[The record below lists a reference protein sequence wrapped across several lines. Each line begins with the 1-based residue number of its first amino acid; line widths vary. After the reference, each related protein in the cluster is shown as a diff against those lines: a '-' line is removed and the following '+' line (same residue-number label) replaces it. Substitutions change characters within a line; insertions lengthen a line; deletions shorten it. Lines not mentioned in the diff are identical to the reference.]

1 MHFSEEGDFLITRK
15 NHAAY
20 PPERLLKDIRDEF
33 QPGEKRLIVAALL
46 DGLETDLQTPVG
58 AYDHFDW
65 VYLDSVSGARI
76 YRQSVVFLLVT
87 AVKELYP
94 EAEVIVRFTANKGLY
109 CDINGLSPITPDIVR
124 DIAAR
129 MNRIV
134 AEDRPIVKKHL
145 PREEAVALFKQ
156 SRQIAK
162 ANLIAAI
169 PQDTVS
175 IYYCGTAYDYLYSAM
190 LDTTG
195 VLGEFILEPCD
206 VGVLLRT
213 VEHGAIPA
221 RVEQPKFHQI
231 LTESKRWAAILHC
244 DYLPDLNRYV
254 RQGKAGDIVRV
265 SEALH
270 EKKIAEIAD
279 EIKNTI
285 EERRVVLIAGPS
297 SAGKTSF
304 AQRLKVQL
312 RVNGLEPLS
321 ISLDNY
327 FVDREKT
334 PLTPEGKYN
343 YEALNALDLPL
354 FNRHLLE
361 LLAGREVLLPRYDFI
376 TGKQTLDA
384 SAPVSIASAQ
394 PIILEGIHALNEALT
409 SSVPRGQKFKIYI
422 SALTQLNMDSHNR
435 IHTTDARLLRRL
447 VRDFKYRGAKALRT
461 LRMWPIVRQG
471 EEMNIFPFQEDA
483 DAVFNSALIYELAVL
498 KKHAI
503 PLLADIEATE
513 PEYASA
519 QELLTFLTYFDSIEE
534 EEIIPNNSI
543 LREFVGESCF
553 FDSEG
558 ELNT

>member
-1 MHFSEEGDFLITRK
+1 MITRE
-15 NHAAY
+15 NHASY
-20 PPERLLKDIRDEF
+20 PPDRLLTDIRDEF
-33 QPGEKRLIVAALL
+33 QPGEKRLIVAAVL

-58 AYDHFDW
+58 TYDHFDW

-109 CDINGLSPITPDIVR
+109 CDINGFTVITPSIVSK
-124 DIAAR
+124 IGER
-129 MNRIV
+129 MNSIV
-134 AEDRPIVKKHL
+134 AEDRPIIKKHL

-169 PQDTVS
+169 PQETVS
-175 IYYCGTAYDYLYSAM
+175 IYYCGIAYDYLYSAM

-206 VGVLLRT
+206 AGVLLRT
-213 VEHGAIPA
+213 VEHGVIPV
-221 RVEQPKFHQI
+221 RIEQPKFHQI

-254 RQGKAGDIVRV
+254 RQGKSGEIVRV

-279 EIKNTI
+279 EIKKHI
-285 EERRVVLIAGPS
+285 QERRIVLIAGPS
-297 SAGKTSF
+297 SSGKTSF

-312 RVNGLEPLS
+312 RVNGLEPVS

-327 FVDREKT
+327 FVDRERT
-334 PLTPEGKYN
+334 PLTPDGKYN
-343 YEALNALDLPL
+343 YEALDALDLPL

-361 LLAGREVLLPRYDFI
+361 LLAGHEILLPRYDFI
-376 TGKQTLDA
+376 TGKQELNA
-384 SAPVSIASAQ
+384 SEPVSIDPVQ
-394 PIILEGIHALNEALT
+394 PIILEGIHALNETLT
-409 SSVPRGQKFKIYI
+409 AAVPREQKFKIYI
-422 SALTQLNMDSHNR
+422 SALTQLNMDAHNR

-461 LRMWPIVRQG
+461 LRIWPIVRQG
-471 EEMNIFPFQEDA
+471 EETNIFPFQEDA

-503 PLLADIEATE
+503 PLLADVEALE
-513 PEYASA
+513 PEYTSA
-519 QELLTFLTYFDSIEE
+519 QELLTFLTYFDSIDEE
-534 EEIIPNNSI
+534 DIIPNNSI
-543 LREFVGESCF
+543 LREFIGSSCF
-553 FDSEG
+553 FDRAG
-558 ELNT
+558 DLKT

>member
-1 MHFSEEGDFLITRK
+1 MITRE
-15 NHAAY
+15 NHVSY
-20 PPERLLKDIRDEF
+20 PPDRLLTDIRDEF
-33 QPGEKRLIVAALL
+33 QPGEKRLIVAAVL

-58 AYDHFDW
+58 TYDHFDW

-109 CDINGLSPITPDIVR
+109 CDINGFTAITPSIVSK
-124 DIAAR
+124 IGER
-129 MNRIV
+129 MKSIV
-134 AEDRPIVKKHL
+134 AEDRPIIKRHL

-169 PQDTVS
+169 PQETVS
-175 IYYCGTAYDYLYSAM
+175 IYYCGIAYDYLYSAM

-206 VGVLLRT
+206 AGVLLRT
-213 VEHGAIPA
+213 VEHGVIPV
-221 RVEQPKFHQI
+221 RIEQPKFHQI

-254 RQGKAGDIVRV
+254 RQGKSGEIVRV

-279 EIKNTI
+279 EIKKHI
-285 EERRVVLIAGPS
+285 QERRIVLIAGPS
-297 SAGKTSF
+297 SSGKTSF

-312 RVNGLEPLS
+312 RVNGLEPVS

-327 FVDREKT
+327 FVDRERT
-334 PLTPEGKYN
+334 PLTPDGKYN
-343 YEALNALDLPL
+343 YEALDALDLPL

-361 LLAGREVLLPRYDFI
+361 LLAGHEILLPRYDFI
-376 TGKQTLDA
+376 TGKQELNA
-384 SAPVSIASAQ
+384 SEPVSIDPVQ

-409 SSVPRGQKFKIYI
+409 AAVPRGQKFKIYI
-422 SALTQLNMDSHNR
+422 SALTQLNMDAHNR

-461 LRMWPIVRQG
+461 LRIWPIVRQG
-471 EEMNIFPFQEDA
+471 EETNIFPFQEDA

-503 PLLADIEATE
+503 PLLADVEAKE
-513 PEYASA
+513 PEYTSA
-519 QELLTFLTYFDSIEE
+519 QELLTFLTYFDF
-534 EEIIPNNSI
+534 IPSSWI
-543 LREFVGESCF
+543 Y
-553 FDSEG
+553 
-558 ELNT
+558 

>member
-1 MHFSEEGDFLITRK
+1 MITRE
-15 NHAAY
+15 NHASY
-20 PPERLLKDIRDEF
+20 PPDRLLTDIRDEF
-33 QPGEKRLIVAALL
+33 QPGEKRLIVAAVL

-58 AYDHFDW
+58 TYNHFDW

-109 CDINGLSPITPDIVR
+109 CDINGFTVITPSIVSK
-124 DIAAR
+124 IGER
-129 MNRIV
+129 MKSIV
-134 AEDRPIVKKHL
+134 AEDRPIIKRHL
-145 PREEAVALFKQ
+145 LREEAVALFKQ

-169 PQDTVS
+169 PQETVS
-175 IYYCGTAYDYLYSAM
+175 IYYCGIAYDYLYSAM

-206 VGVLLRT
+206 AGVLLRT
-213 VEHGAIPA
+213 VEHGVIPV
-221 RVEQPKFHQI
+221 RIEQPKFHQI

-254 RQGKAGDIVRV
+254 RQGKSGEIVRV

-279 EIKNTI
+279 EIKKHI
-285 EERRVVLIAGPS
+285 QERRIVLIAGPS
-297 SAGKTSF
+297 SSGKTSF

-312 RVNGLEPLS
+312 RVNGLEPVS

-327 FVDREKT
+327 FVDRERT
-334 PLTPEGKYN
+334 PLTPDGKYN
-343 YEALNALDLPL
+343 YEALDALDLPL

-361 LLAGREVLLPRYDFI
+361 LLAGHEILLPRYDFI
-376 TGKQTLDA
+376 TGKQELNA
-384 SAPVSIASAQ
+384 SEPVSIDPVQ
-394 PIILEGIHALNEALT
+394 PIILEGIHALNETLT
-409 SSVPRGQKFKIYI
+409 AAVPRGQKFKIYI
-422 SALTQLNMDSHNR
+422 SALTQLNMDAHNR

-461 LRMWPIVRQG
+461 LRIWPIVRQG
-471 EEMNIFPFQEDA
+471 EETNIFPFQEDA

-503 PLLADIEATE
+503 PLLADVEAKE
-513 PEYASA
+513 PEYTSA
-519 QELLTFLTYFDSIEE
+519 QELLTFLTYFDSIDEE
-534 EEIIPNNSI
+534 DIIPNNSI
-543 LREFVGESCF
+543 LREFIGSSCF
-553 FDSEG
+553 FDRAG
-558 ELNT
+558 DLKT

>member
-1 MHFSEEGDFLITRK
+1 MITRE
-15 NHAAY
+15 NHASY
-20 PPERLLKDIRDEF
+20 PPDRLLTDIRDEF
-33 QPGEKRLIVAALL
+33 QPGEKRLIVAAVL

-58 AYDHFDW
+58 TYDHFDW

-109 CDINGLSPITPDIVR
+109 CDINGFTAITPSIVSK
-124 DIAAR
+124 IGER
-129 MNRIV
+129 MKSIV
-134 AEDRPIVKKHL
+134 AEDRPIIKRHL

-169 PQDTVS
+169 PQETVS
-175 IYYCGTAYDYLYSAM
+175 IYYCGIAYDYLYSAM

-206 VGVLLRT
+206 AGVLLRT
-213 VEHGAIPA
+213 VEHGVIPV
-221 RVEQPKFHQI
+221 RIEQPKFHQI

-254 RQGKAGDIVRV
+254 RQGRSGEIVRV

-279 EIKNTI
+279 EIKKHI
-285 EERRVVLIAGPS
+285 QERRIVLIAGPS
-297 SAGKTSF
+297 SSGKTSF

-312 RVNGLEPLS
+312 RVNGLEPVS

-327 FVDREKT
+327 FVDRERT
-334 PLTPEGKYN
+334 PLTPDGKYN
-343 YEALNALDLPL
+343 YEALDALDLPL

-361 LLAGREVLLPRYDFI
+361 LLAGHEILLPRYDFI
-376 TGKQTLDA
+376 TGKQELNA
-384 SAPVSIASAQ
+384 SEPVSIDPVQ
-394 PIILEGIHALNEALT
+394 PIILEGIHALNETLT
-409 SSVPRGQKFKIYI
+409 AAVPRGQKFKIYI
-422 SALTQLNMDSHNR
+422 SALTQLNMDAHNR
-435 IHTTDARLLRRL
+435 IHPTDARLLRRL

-461 LRMWPIVRQG
+461 LRIWPIVRQG
-471 EEMNIFPFQEDA
+471 EETNIFPFQEDA

-503 PLLADIEATE
+503 PLLADVEALE
-513 PEYASA
+513 SEYTSA
-519 QELLTFLTYFDSIEE
+519 QELLTFLTYFDSIDEE
-534 EEIIPNNSI
+534 DIIPNNSI
-543 LREFVGESCF
+543 LREFIGSSCF
-553 FDSEG
+553 FDRAG
-558 ELNT
+558 DLKT

>member
-1 MHFSEEGDFLITRK
+1 MITRE
-15 NHAAY
+15 NHASY
-20 PPERLLKDIRDEF
+20 PPDRLLTDIRDEF
-33 QPGEKRLIVAALL
+33 QPGEKRLIVAAVL

-58 AYDHFDW
+58 TYDHFDW

-109 CDINGLSPITPDIVR
+109 CDINGFTAITPSIVSK
-124 DIAAR
+124 IGER
-129 MNRIV
+129 MKSIV
-134 AEDRPIVKKHL
+134 AEDRPIIKRHL

-169 PQDTVS
+169 PQETVS
-175 IYYCGTAYDYLYSAM
+175 IYYCGIAYDYLYSAM

-206 VGVLLRT
+206 AGVLLRT
-213 VEHGAIPA
+213 VEHGVIPV
-221 RVEQPKFHQI
+221 RIKQPKFHQI

-254 RQGKAGDIVRV
+254 RQGKSGEIVRV

-279 EIKNTI
+279 EIKKHI
-285 EERRVVLIAGPS
+285 QERRIILIAGPS
-297 SAGKTSF
+297 SSGKTSF

-312 RVNGLEPLS
+312 RVNGLEPVS

-327 FVDREKT
+327 FVDRERT
-334 PLTPEGKYN
+334 PLTPDGKYN
-343 YEALNALDLPL
+343 YEALDALDLPL

-361 LLAGREVLLPRYDFI
+361 LLAGHEILLPRYDFI
-376 TGKQTLDA
+376 TGKQELNA
-384 SAPVSIASAQ
+384 SEPVSIDPVQ
-394 PIILEGIHALNEALT
+394 PIILEGIHALNETLT
-409 SSVPRGQKFKIYI
+409 AAVPRGQKFKIYI
-422 SALTQLNMDSHNR
+422 SALTQLNMDAHNR

-461 LRMWPIVRQG
+461 LRIWPIVRQG
-471 EEMNIFPFQEDA
+471 EETNIFPFQEDA

-503 PLLADIEATE
+503 PLLADVEAKE
-513 PEYASA
+513 PEYTSA
-519 QELLTFLTYFDSIEE
+519 QELLTFLTYFDSIDEE
-534 EEIIPNNSI
+534 DIIPNNSI
-543 LREFVGESCF
+543 LREFIGSSCF
-553 FDSEG
+553 FDRAG
-558 ELNT
+558 DLKT

>member
-1 MHFSEEGDFLITRK
+1 MITRE
-15 NHAAY
+15 NHASY
-20 PPERLLKDIRDEF
+20 PPDRLLTDIRDEF
-33 QPGEKRLIVAALL
+33 QPGEKRLIVAAVL

-58 AYDHFDW
+58 TYNHFDW

-109 CDINGLSPITPDIVR
+109 CDINGFTVITPSIVSK
-124 DIAAR
+124 IGER
-129 MNRIV
+129 MKSIV
-134 AEDRPIVKKHL
+134 AEDRPIIKRHL

-169 PQDTVS
+169 PQETVS
-175 IYYCGTAYDYLYSAM
+175 IYYCGIAYDYLYSAM

-206 VGVLLRT
+206 AGVLLRT
-213 VEHGAIPA
+213 VEHGVIPV
-221 RVEQPKFHQI
+221 RIEQPKFHQI

-254 RQGKAGDIVRV
+254 RQGRSGEIVRV

-279 EIKNTI
+279 EIKKHI
-285 EERRVVLIAGPS
+285 QERRIVLIAGPS
-297 SAGKTSF
+297 SSGKTSF

-312 RVNGLEPLS
+312 RVNGLEPVS

-327 FVDREKT
+327 FVDRERT
-334 PLTPEGKYN
+334 PLTPDGKYN
-343 YEALNALDLPL
+343 YEALDALDLPL

-361 LLAGREVLLPRYDFI
+361 LLAGHEILLPRYDFI
-376 TGKQTLDA
+376 TGKQELNA
-384 SAPVSIASAQ
+384 SEPVSIDPVQ
-394 PIILEGIHALNEALT
+394 PIILEGIHALNETLT
-409 SSVPRGQKFKIYI
+409 AAVPRGQKFKIYI
-422 SALTQLNMDSHNR
+422 SALTQLNMDAHNR

-461 LRMWPIVRQG
+461 LRIWPIVRQG
-471 EEMNIFPFQEDA
+471 EETNIFPFQEDA

-503 PLLADIEATE
+503 PLLADVEAKE
-513 PEYASA
+513 PEYTSA
-519 QELLTFLTYFDSIEE
+519 QELLTFLTYFDSIDEE
-534 EEIIPNNSI
+534 DIIPNNSI
-543 LREFVGESCF
+543 LREFIGSSCF
-553 FDSEG
+553 FDRAG
-558 ELNT
+558 DLKT